1 MYQDINQK
9 KLPDISLKE
18 QWGNVL
24 KKLNA
29 EYGNEVFNSWIKNI
43 SIRHLEEDTIHF
55 TVPSR
60 FTRETYILNAFL

>member
-24 KKLNA
+24 KKLNT
-29 EYGNEVFNSWIKNI
+29 ELIYERS
-43 SIRHLEEDTIHF
+43 
-55 TVPSR
+55 
-60 FTRETYILNAFL
+60 